1 MFIYSQFDKIIY
13 LEVRILN
20 AFFYFI
26 FFCLKISDLE
36 HMKRTVLDRVKRETT
51 STDDYDFIDT
61 QLDENVMNT
70 IKEIRRRIK
79 AEEARLK
86 QQPSSRQQH
95 QLHHQLAK
103 RQSNTIESTISDTLK
118 QAPSDIELQ
127 VQEEI
132 DKLLGSNTHRS
143 ANSSTPPINKQ
154 QTTYDAIRHHS
165 AIGPVLNRSQS
176 ATLTKTANSNLIV
189 VRNLDHNKT
198 ALMRTSSQLENNH
211 DNFFPSPPSTPEQQT
226 THHNTIQLQQTNKS
240 PRQQQ
245 QQQNYQQHPANT
257 FVVPGKDYTADL
269 FNNFEKTTFLNDNKP
284 DEIIKSNLNT
294 QQSNC
299 QQPPAIIEASYT
311 GNIKIHEVNKHGY
324 YVRILNVSNT
334 TDEDLSQFTIQQ
346 MVSGMP
352 VAIFRFPKSVK
363 LAPGNTITVWARTD
377 EVSQQPPQTFVWN
390 EQEKWG
396 TGPECTTILAK
407 PNGQVTAIFFYY
419 SLIFHTQ
426 LKVYLAEQKNLKNY
440 IYLKF
445 NNI

>member
-1 MFIYSQFDKIIY
+1 
-13 LEVRILN
+13 
-20 AFFYFI
+20 
-26 FFCLKISDLE
+26 
-36 HMKRTVLDRVKRETT
+36 MKRTVLDRVKREAT
-51 STDDYDFIDT
+51 SDEYDIIDH

-70 IKEIRRRIK
+70 IKEIRRKIK

-86 QQPSSRQQH
+86 LTPSRQ
-95 QLHHQLAK
+95 QLHHQLVK
-103 RQSNTIESTISDTLK
+103 RQNTIESTISDTIK
-118 QAPSDIELQ
+118 QAQSDIELQ

-143 ANSSTPPINKQ
+143 ANSYTPPIK
-154 QTTYDAIRHHS
+154 QTTIDQLRQHS

-176 ATLTKTANSNLIV
+176 ATLKTSNNNNIM

-198 ALMRTSSQLENNH
+198 PLRTSSQLDHNNE
-211 DNFFPSPPSTPEQQT
+211 NFFPSPPSTPEQQT
-226 THHNTIQLQQTNKS
+226 IHHNSLQLQQPNKS

-245 QQQNYQQHPANT
+245 QQHQQHQPANN
-257 FVVPGKDYTADL
+257 FIVPGKDHTADL

-294 QQSNC
+294 QQSYY

-352 VAIFRFPKSVK
+352 VAIFRFPKTVK

-377 EVSQQPPQTFVWN
+377 EVNQQPPQTFVWN

-407 PNGQVTAIFFYY
+407 PNGQVIQTNC
-419 SLIFHTQ
+419 SP
-426 LKVYLAEQKNLKNY
+426 
-440 IYLKF
+440 
-445 NNI
+445 